1 MEETTTKQLFISFA
15 LKDAE
20 LRDQLIEQI
29 NKESPELTCVFMP
42 EKRSWESA
50 WKEECKEK
58 VRGCDGVIGIISTN
72 TMRADGQLWE
82 LRCAFEAKLKIM
94 LIGDD
99 EICDM
104 PAKKFPDLLR
114 DEDILP
120 WNSSN
125 VSLFVGKL
133 LR

>member
-1 MEETTTKQLFISFA
+1 M
-15 LKDAE
+15 
-20 LRDQLIEQI
+20 
-29 NKESPELTCVFMP
+29 
-42 EKRSWESA
+42 
-50 WKEECKEK
+50 
-58 VRGCDGVIGIISTN
+58 IGIISTN

-99 EICDM
+99 EICEM

-125 VSLFVGKL
+125 VSMFVGKL